1 MTRRTRTDKDVMD
14 GSVIAGLR
22 MEPDLAAALRLYA
35 INQARAHGDHR
46 AKGNVAAAARHLLR
60 EALQVNG
67 GRHLCDREAYFQAL
81 TEARKKIAES
91 VQP

>member
-1 MTRRTRTDKDVMD
+1 MRSDKDTFN

-22 MEPDLAAALRLYA
+22 LEPDLAVALRAYA
-35 INQARAHGDHR
+35 VAQARAHGGAG

-60 EALQVNG
+60 EALSANG

-81 TEARKKIAES
+81 TEARIKIAEA